1 MGLSLHRVCELHEL
15 SGCLRPIVAARA
27 ERLLFSEP
35 VVQIEDLGDSDR
47 LLPASTG
54 RSVIR
59 FVMNLADPLIWGY
72 VGRIIVFWITR
83 NEISVKERADIG
95 REGKRYQPYKSS
107 VREDMN

>member
-47 LLPASTG
+47 LLPARTSHCEEPFLAFAEVLRIPTADQ
-54 RSVIR
+54 RSNPR
-59 FVMNLADPLIWGY
+59 DGDDQ
-72 VGRIIVFWITR
+72 R
-83 NEISVKERADIG
+83 
-95 REGKRYQPYKSS
+95 
-107 VREDMN
+107 